1 MGKHLK
7 ANVQAYRRRRKYQKR
22 QKIKLLK
29 LNNKSDS
36 DNRSGDLIINVS
48 KKTEDL
54 HLVSSV
60 SDINQDQSTHI
71 KLDENSSLTNSN
83 CDTSDTIDNVSTA
96 SSSSARS
103 PFSLSSFE
111 SSKTPECICKKK
123 KLNPLRK
130 GAEPYL
136 SDPLYF
142 KMKEYHL
149 LTSRVEK
156 LKKSFLSNK
165 Y

>member
-1 MGKHLK
+1 M
-7 ANVQAYRRRRKYQKR
+7 
-22 QKIKLLK
+22 
-29 LNNKSDS
+29 
-36 DNRSGDLIINVS
+36 
-48 KKTEDL
+48 
-54 HLVSSV
+54 SSV
-60 SDINQDQSTHI
+60 SDIKQDQSSHI
-71 KLDENSSLTNSN
+71 KLDENSSLNNSN
-83 CDTSDTIDNVSTA
+83 CDTSESSDTIDNVTTA

-111 SSKTPECICKKK
+111 SYKTPECICKKK